1 MWFTSSCCF
10 EPQPATRIS
19 NTMNNSTSVRH
30 EKTLL
35 IRPEFLNHGG
45 TLFGGYMMQWADDMA
60 YNAASLAFPSAGF
73 VTKLFGQFD
82 FKSPVR
88 GGDIIKIYSEV
99 ESRGATSCKIL
110 VWAVNARTG
119 IEVFRTFA
127 VMVNVRDGR
136 KVSLDEPLAPGP
148 PPKKRED

>member
-1 MWFTSSCCF
+1 MNPIPSPTS
-10 EPQPATRIS
+10 
-19 NTMNNSTSVRH
+19 RH

-60 YNAASLAFPSAGF
+60 YNAASLAFPGAIF

-82 FKSPVR
+82 FKTPVVA
-88 GGDIIKIYSEV
+88 GDIIKIFSEV
-99 ESRGATSCKIL
+99 ESVGTTSCKIQ
-110 VWAVNARTG
+110 VWAVNARSTA
-119 IEVFRTFA
+119 EVFRTFA

-136 KVSLDEPLAPGP
+136 KTPL
-148 PPKKRED
+148 KV

>member
-1 MWFTSSCCF
+1 M
-10 EPQPATRIS
+10 
-19 NTMNNSTSVRH
+19 RH

-60 YNAASLAFPSAGF
+60 YNAASLAFPSANF

-82 FKSPVR
+82 FKSPIR
-88 GGDIIKIYSEV
+88 GGDIIKIFSEV
-99 ESRGATSCKIL
+99 ESVGATSCKIQ
-110 VWAVNARTG
+110 VWAVNARTNA
-119 IEVFRTFA
+119 EVFRTFA

-136 KVSLDEPLAPGP
+136 KIPLNEPLS
-148 PPKKRED
+148 

>member
-1 MWFTSSCCF
+1 M
-10 EPQPATRIS
+10 
-19 NTMNNSTSVRH
+19 RH

-45 TLFGGYMMQWADDMA
+45 TLFGGYMMQWADEMA
-60 YNAASLAFPSAGF
+60 YSAASLTFPSASF

-99 ESRGATSCKIL
+99 ESRGITSCRIQ
-110 VWAVNARTG
+110 VWAVNARTQA
-119 IEVFRTFA
+119 EVFRTFA
-127 VMVNVRDGR
+127 VMVNVRDG
-136 KVSLDEPLAPGP
+136 KKIPLAE
-148 PPKKRED
+148 KL